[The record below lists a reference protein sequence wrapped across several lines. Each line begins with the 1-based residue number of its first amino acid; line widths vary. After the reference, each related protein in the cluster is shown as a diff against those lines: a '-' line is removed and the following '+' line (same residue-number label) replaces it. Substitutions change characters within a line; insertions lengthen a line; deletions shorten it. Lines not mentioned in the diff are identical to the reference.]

1 MALESPLEGLPPRA
15 TDVASTPDNGRRPG
29 VAGPPVFSPTART
42 GRPLGGPK
50 VRGAD
55 GLGVAEAARTG
66 VPSDPGRAIRKPIV
80 APAKTASRSQQAVRR
95 GTR

>member
-1 MALESPLEGLPPRA
+1 MALESALGGLPPSA
-15 TDVASTPDNGRRPG
+15 TDLASTPDNGRRPG

-42 GRPLGGPK
+42 GRPSGGAK
-50 VRGAD
+50 VSGAAA
-55 GLGVAEAARTG
+55 LGVAEAARTG
-66 VPSDPGRAIRKPIV
+66 VLSDPGSAILKPIV